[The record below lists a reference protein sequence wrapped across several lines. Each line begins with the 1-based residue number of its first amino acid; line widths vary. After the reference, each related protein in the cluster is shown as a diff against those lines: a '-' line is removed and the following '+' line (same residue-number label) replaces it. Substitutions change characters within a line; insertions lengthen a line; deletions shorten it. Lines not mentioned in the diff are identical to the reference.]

1 MVEIKK
7 STRPNKKYMS
17 KTPSGKWVHWGS
29 SSDEHYKDTTGL
41 GIWSHKD
48 HLDKERRKNYRAR
61 HEAIKTKDGKPAY
74 KDKEQPSYY
83 SYNFLW

>member
-1 MVEIKK
+1 MPKFEK
-7 STRPNKKYMS
+7 STRPNKKYS
-17 KTPSGKWVHWGS
+17 VITPAGKKIHFGEAS
-29 SSDEHYKDTTGL
+29 MEHYKDTTGL

-74 KDKEQPSYY
+74 KDKEQPAYY